1 MNDNNPDMAQ
11 KVAAV
16 EQMNASQSLEEERE
30 KRAAEANKPADL
42 GLTSRQTGE
51 LLVDMFGQMSFKGAD
66 LEAVAELGGI
76 CKDIAEGRRAIVKT
90 QTN

>member
-1 MNDNNPDMAQ
+1 MSENNPDMAA

-16 EQMNASQSLEEERE
+16 EQMNATVNRE
-30 KRAAEANKPADL
+30 
-42 GLTSRQTGE
+42 LTSRQTGE
-51 LLVDMFGQMSFKGAD
+51 LLVDMFAQMSFKGSD